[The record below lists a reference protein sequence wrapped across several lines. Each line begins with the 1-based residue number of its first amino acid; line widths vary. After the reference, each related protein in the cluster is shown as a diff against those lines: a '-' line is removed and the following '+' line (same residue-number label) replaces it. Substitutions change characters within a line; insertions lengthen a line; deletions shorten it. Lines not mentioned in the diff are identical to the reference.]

1 MYKEYYGFSST
12 PFDLTPN
19 PDLVYMS
26 ETHQE
31 AMSILRYGVVGKKGF
46 LVLTGDVGT
55 GKTTLLQALVKSLDM
70 KVHLC
75 LINNPT
81 LTRDEFFSFV
91 ARSYDLP
98 WEQNKAFFLIEFAE
112 FLQKCRHNGERVLL
126 IIDEAHAMNEDLLE
140 EVRLLSNQ
148 DKMGQDVLSIF
159 LVGQPELNALM
170 GSDRLLALRQRVG
183 IRFHLEPFSLE
194 ETRQYILYR
203 LRQAGANHFN
213 IFSDEAVA
221 LIYQMSRGTPRL
233 INIVCDHALLTGF
246 SQGEPV
252 INAATIR
259 DCVKDLQFPGEDTP
273 LPLPTAL
280 KEPAQSF
287 FSPRTVLLVSLAII
301 LVLLLSEIIPA
312 SRSLSPL
319 GSFLP
324 DSWLEFLH
332 RLFSAQGG

>member
-1 MYKEYYGFSST
+1 MYKDYYGFTSP

-55 GKTTLLQALVKSLDM
+55 GKTTLLQALVHSLDM
-70 KVHLC
+70 EVHLC

-91 ARSYDLP
+91 ARSYGLP

-112 FLQKCRHNGERVLL
+112 FLQKCRHNNERVLL
-126 IIDEAHAMNEDLLE
+126 IIDEAHAMDEDLLE
-140 EVRLLSNQ
+140 EIRLLSNQ

-159 LVGQPELNALM
+159 LVGQPELNPLM

-203 LRQAGANHFN
+203 LRQSGGHQMN
-213 IFSDEAVA
+213 IFASDAVS
-221 LIYQMSRGTPRL
+221 LIYQVSQGTPRL
-233 INIVCDHALLTGF
+233 INIICDHALLTGF

-252 INAATIR
+252 IKAPIIKE
-259 DCVKDLQFPGEDTP
+259 CVKELHFPGEATP
-273 LPLPTAL
+273 LPLPVAL
-280 KEPAQSF
+280 KENSNWCLSPSICLYVLLGVVVFFILAEIFPATRS
-287 FSPRTVLLVSLAII
+287 FSPLKVIFSQNM
-301 LVLLLSEIIPA
+301 
-312 SRSLSPL
+312 
-319 GSFLP
+319 
-324 DSWLEFLH
+324 LEFLH
-332 RLFSAQGG
+332 QLSGVLGG

>member
-1 MYKEYYGFSST
+1 MYKNYYGFSSP

-19 PDLVYMS
+19 PEVVFMS
-26 ETHQE
+26 DTHQE
-31 AMSILRYGVVGKKGF
+31 AMAILRYGVVGKKGF

-55 GKTTLLQALVKSLDM
+55 GKTTLLQSLVHSLDM
-70 KVHLC
+70 EVHLC

-112 FLQKCRHNGERVLL
+112 FLQKCRQNNERVLL
-126 IIDEAHAMNEDLLE
+126 IIDEAHAMDEDLLE

-159 LVGQPELNALM
+159 LVGQPELNPLM

-203 LRQAGANHFN
+203 LRQAGATHFN
-213 IFSDEAVA
+213 IFSDDAISD
-221 LIYQMSRGTPRL
+221 IYQVSKGTPRL
-233 INIVCDHALLTGF
+233 INIICDHALLTGF
-246 SQGEPV
+246 SQSEPV
-252 INAATIR
+252 INGTIIKE
-259 DCVKDLQFPGEDTP
+259 CVKELQFPGENTP
-273 LPLPTAL
+273 LPLPATL
-280 KEPAQSF
+280 KPASQGP
-287 FSPRTVLLVSLAII
+287 FSIRNVVLLIFGLI
-301 LVLLLSEIIPA
+301 LVFVLSEILPA
-312 SRSLSPL
+312 TRDLSPL
-319 GSFLP
+319 GIFLP
-324 DSWLEFLH
+324 DNWLNYLH
-332 RLFSAQGG
+332 QLSGVQGG